1 MQGGFC
7 ELLDSNFQ
15 NNQTLC
21 LIKEHCFQ
29 VPAHSA
35 SHTTSLTW
43 KPPLTQTLHCF
54 QTSTALALLQ
64 FYTQAATVPSH
75 CNCSQINVDTKRK
88 QAMPDSLYSG
98 PCQSCCPGPL
108 STWCC
113 STGGWWCSWD
123 SMHTSYELQ
132 MLWKAKHFCAATV
145 DLSNLL

>member
-1 MQGGFC
+1 MTNKD
-7 ELLDSNFQ
+7 LLISTGAVYSGAFHARGVLRAFGLKLSKQSD
-15 NNQTLC
+15 TLFD
-21 LIKEHCFQ
+21 KKHCFQ

-113 STGGWWCSWD
+113 STGG
-123 SMHTSYELQ
+123 
-132 MLWKAKHFCAATV
+132 
-145 DLSNLL
+145 